1 MSAAPDRAKHW
12 ATVLGCDMR
21 AQMPEIERAATRRAR
36 EVIDGPLRGEALA
49 ARLQAISDAL
59 TEAKREKG
67 AGRGKRSSAGR
78 FEE

>member
-1 MSAAPDRAKHW
+1 MTAPDRESHW

-21 AQMPEIERAATRRAR
+21 SQMPEIQRAANRRAR
-36 EVIDGPLRGEALA
+36 EVLDGPLRGEALA
-49 ARLQAISDAL
+49 IRLQAISEAL
-59 TEAKREKG
+59 DQAKREKG